1 MALAVGDKAPDFTL
15 PGDGGRTIRLSD
27 FAGRRLV
34 LYFYPKADTSTCT
47 IQAKD
52 FTRLKPEFDAA
63 GVALVGVSH
72 DPVKALDRFRTKH
85 GLGVTLATDEGTAL
99 LESYGVWA
107 EKSMYG
113 RKYMGIERTTFL
125 IGADGRIL
133 HIWPKVTVKGHAEAV
148 LEAARA
154 A

>member
-1 MALAVGDKAPDFTL
+1 MALSVGDAAPEFAL
-15 PGDGGRTIRLSD
+15 PGDGGRTVRLSD
-27 FAGRRLV
+27 FSGRRLV

-47 IQAKD
+47 VQAQD
-52 FTRLKPEFDAA
+52 FTRLKAGFDAA

-85 GLGVTLATDEGTAL
+85 KLGVILATDEGTDV
-99 LESYGVWA
+99 LEAYGVWV

-125 IGADGRIL
+125 IGPDGRIVR
-133 HIWPKVTVKGHAEAV
+133 IWPKVTVKGHAEAV
-148 LEAARA
+148 LEEARA
-154 A
+154 S